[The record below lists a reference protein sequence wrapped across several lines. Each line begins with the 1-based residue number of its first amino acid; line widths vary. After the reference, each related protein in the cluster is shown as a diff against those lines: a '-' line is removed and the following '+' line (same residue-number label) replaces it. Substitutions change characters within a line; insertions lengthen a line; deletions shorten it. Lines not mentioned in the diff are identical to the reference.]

1 LDYLLRGSIFLY
13 YLLTSRITHGITEVK
28 IVTKMKKK
36 NCNILLNQELP
47 QVLAFIKGKK
57 RQRLISAL
65 FLLPKWDFII
75 DRDNYMCFFF
85 LRIEIRQE
93 IITLGLLDKWREAIK
108 EASKEVASAV
118 YCYLFKV
125 PGYKVGDV
133 SVYVEAKEHDN
144 HLCLM
149 LIAFLKDLNALR
161 MQVLDRMITYIEER
175 STKDI
180 EGILVD
186 AYKKDIDEILI
197 NGLEKSGLVSFLENL
212 GLKKE
217 FAELAPAVLYSLN
230 KDSKLFS
237 ALNPNPRQR
246 ILFYLS
252 FCPHLLGRIREWRE
266 LVEDLTKKGLIDKFC
281 NPQVPIRD
289 VLKEIKILGAFKI
302 KCPFCGREVK
312 KLRGDRLTCGSV
324 ACRMAKSR
332 LKRKVKKLIEE
343 GLTMDKVILKVRR
356 GRFKEK
362 EPSEIKELIE
372 KILGGS

>member
-1 LDYLLRGSIFLY
+1 
-13 YLLTSRITHGITEVK
+13 
-28 IVTKMKKK
+28 MKKT

-75 DRDNYMCFFF
+75 RREDHMCFFS
-85 LRIEIRQE
+85 LCIELKQE
-93 IITLGLLDKWREAIK
+93 IITLGLLDKWKEAIK

-149 LIAFLKDLNALR
+149 LMAFLKDLNVLR
-161 MQVLDRMITYIEER
+161 MQVLDRMITYIEDR
-175 STKDI
+175 SRKDI

-186 AYKKDIDEILI
+186 TYKKDIDEILI
-197 NGLEKSGLVSFLENL
+197 NGLASSFEKL

-217 FAELAPAVLYSLN
+217 LAELAPAVFYSLN

-281 NPQVPIRD
+281 NPQVPIRA

-332 LKRKVKKLIEE
+332 LKRKVEKLIEE